1 VRDFRRFF
9 LAAIV
14 SNSGTWLQTLALPYV
29 IFEMTDSASWL
40 GFAAFAQM
48 IPMALMGPFAGSLA
62 DRMPRRRI
70 LLFSQSGVGLIAII
84 YMVLWS
90 SGVRV
95 PAIYVAVSVVGGL
108 IGGFGMPAWQAFVSD
123 LVPRELLMNAI
134 TLNSTQFNAA
144 RLFGPAI
151 GGVVLARLGPSW
163 SFGLNAASY
172 LVVIGTL
179 LTLPDAEIAAKASAD
194 DGSALTRFRQAAT
207 YVRSRPGLQTP
218 LFVAFSLAIF
228 AGSLTTVHA
237 LLFAEQ
243 VFNVDGTLFGLMVAC
258 FGVGAVLASPF
269 VAAIGPTLRRST
281 LLLVG
286 LGSYGLAELLLTAT
300 TIYVVGAMAF
310 FLAGMAHLTTA
321 TASNSTLQLLVEE
334 EYRGRVMAIYLMTL
348 TMGIP
353 VGALVQGT
361 LADVFGP
368 RPVVAGMAIGMLG
381 SVAWLA
387 LSGRVFHA
395 DRTEDGPALQL
406 VGERSRR

>member
-1 VRDFRRFF
+1 
-9 LAAIV
+9 
-14 SNSGTWLQTLALPYV
+14 
-29 IFEMTDSASWL
+29 MTDSASWL

-48 IPMALMGPFAGSLA
+48 IPMALMGPFAGSVA
-62 DRMPRRRI
+62 DRLPRRRI
-70 LLFSQSGVGLIAII
+70 LIFSQSGLALIALV

-95 PAIYVAVSVVGGL
+95 PAVYIAVSIVSGV

-123 LVPRELLMNAI
+123 LVPRELLVNAI

-144 RLFGPAI
+144 RLFGPAV
-151 GGVVLARLGPSW
+151 GGLVLARLGPSW
-163 SFGLNAASY
+163 SFGLNASSY

-179 LTLPDAEIAAKASAD
+179 LTLPDATVSSDAAAD
-194 DGSALTRFRQAAT
+194 PSSALVRFRQAWA
-207 YVRSRPGLQTP
+207 YVRQRPGLQTP
-218 LFVAFSLAIF
+218 LFVAFALAVF

-281 LLLVG
+281 LMLVG

-300 TIYVVGAMAF
+300 TVYVVGALAF

-321 TASNSTLQLLVEE
+321 TASNSTLQLLVAE

-348 TMGIP
+348 TLGIP
-353 VGALVQGT
+353 VGALVQGS

-368 RPVVAGMAIGMLG
+368 RPVVLAMAGCMLT
-381 SVAWLA
+381 SVAWLG

-395 DRTEDGPALQL
+395 DRADNDSPHRL
-406 VGERSRR
+406 VAEPSGR

>member
-1 VRDFRRFF
+1 
-9 LAAIV
+9 
-14 SNSGTWLQTLALPYV
+14 
-29 IFEMTDSASWL
+29 MTESASWL

-48 IPMALMGPFAGSLA
+48 IPMAVMGPFAGSLA

-70 LLFSQSGVGLIAII
+70 LLFSQSGLGLIAVV
-84 YMVLWS
+84 YMALWS
-90 SGVRV
+90 SGVRI
-95 PAIYVAVSVVGGL
+95 PAVYIGVSIISGV
-108 IGGFGMPAWQAFVSD
+108 IAGFGMPAWQAFVSD
-123 LVPRELLMNAI
+123 LVPRELLVNAI
-134 TLNSTQFNAA
+134 TLNSTQFNSA

-172 LVVIGTL
+172 LVVLGTL
-179 LTLPDAEIAAKASAD
+179 LTLPDAVRAADAVVDES
-194 DGSALTRFRQAAT
+194 SALARFRQAT
-207 YVRSRPGLQTP
+207 RYVRQRPGLQAP
-218 LFVAFSLAIF
+218 IFVAFTLALF

-243 VFNVDGTLFGLMVAC
+243 VFNVDGTLFGLMVAS
-258 FGVGAVLASPF
+258 FGVGAVLAAPF

-300 TIYVVGAMAF
+300 TLYLVGTLAF
-310 FLAGMAHLTTA
+310 FFAGMAHLTTA
-321 TASNSTLQLLVEE
+321 TASNSTMQLLVDE

-353 VGALVQGT
+353 IGALVQGA

-368 RPVVAGMAIGMLG
+368 RLVVLGMATCMLT

-387 LSGRVFHA
+387 LSGRVFAA
-395 DRTEDGPALQL
+395 DRADANSGPQL
-406 VGERSRR
+406 VAEPSRR